1 MKAIIIAA
9 GTGSRLYP
17 LTKDLPKCMLRLN
30 GKTILEMQLEVYRKL
45 GINNIAVIKGYMAE
59 KINLPGIK
67 YYINNDYKE
76 NNILNSLFYA
86 EKEMDEEFIV
96 SYSDI
101 IFENKVVEK
110 LLECNDDICAVVDKQ
125 WKNKYLGRTLHPASE
140 AEKAI
145 VNNDR
150 ITIIGKGIQEED
162 GCHEF
167 IGMIKV
173 SKRFAQQFRY
183 FFNIAK
189 NSYDGKKFY
198 EARAFKKAYLTD
210 FIHFLIDQKVK
221 ITPIIIEDSWM
232 EIDTKEDLERAR
244 KNWR

>member
-9 GTGSRLYP
+9 GSGRRLYP
-17 LTKDLPKCMLRLN
+17 LTKDLPKCMLGIN
-30 GKTILEMQLEVYRKL
+30 GKTILEIQLEVYRKL
-45 GINNIAVIKGYMAE
+45 GIKNITLIKGHMAE
-59 KINLPGIK
+59 KINLPGIT
-67 YYINNDYKE
+67 YYTNKEYLE
-76 NNILNSLFYA
+76 NNILNSLFCA
-86 EKEMDEEFIV
+86 EKEMDDDFIV

-101 IFENKVVEK
+101 IFEKNVVEK
-110 LLECNDDICAVVDKQ
+110 LFGCNDDICAVVDKQ

-150 ITIIGKGIQEED
+150 ITEIGKRIQEQD
-162 GCHEF
+162 GCYEF
-167 IGMIKV
+167 IGMIKI
-173 SKRFAQQFRY
+173 SKKFAQRFRD
-183 FFNIAK
+183 FFSIAK
-189 NSYDGKKFY
+189 NNYSNKEFY
-198 EARAFKKAYLTD
+198 EARTFKKAYLTD

-221 ITPIIIEDSWM
+221 VTPIIIEDNWM